1 MRWRLA
7 LPMLVALGALLFGA
21 CGGGSSKSGTTPA
34 ASGSSQGGAVSDE
47 AYLKVVCGGTDDF
60 YNAVQTATTADG
72 ISKVIR
78 QFISNLQKVTPPSDL
93 QQFNKDFIK
102 YLQDAVDNPTSL
114 LSTNPP
120 LPPQKAR
127 DRLVSKESD
136 VEECKNPTFL
146 DVANTPGPAAS
157 PSAAPSP

>member
-1 MRWRLA
+1 MTV
-7 LPMLVALGALLFGA
+7 PMLVALAGLLFGA
-21 CGGGSSKSGTTPA
+21 CGGGGSKAGTTPT
-34 ASGSSQGGAVSDE
+34 SGPNGSSPVSDE
-47 AYLKVVCGGTDDF
+47 AYLKVICGGTDDF
-60 YNAVQTATTADG
+60 YNAVQTATTADA

-78 QFISNLQKVTPPSDL
+78 QFIAQLQGVTPPTDL

-114 LSTNPP
+114 LSANPP
-120 LPPQKAR
+120 LPAQKAR

-146 DVANTPGPAAS
+146 DVANTPGPAAK
-157 PSAAPSP
+157 PSASATP